1 MDRSRKK
8 PKTSIDDLRRVYRQG
23 DVRIVK
29 LGDVKGADTGAAA
42 ERQLITINVKG
53 ALKAI

>member
-8 PKTSIDDLRRVYRQG
+8 LETSSDDHRRVYRQG

-29 LGDVKGADTGAAA
+29 LGDVKGADAGAAV
-42 ERQLITINVKG
+42 EGQLIIITINVKG
-53 ALKAI
+53 IL